1 MQPDSKKAPTVFDR
15 LLFDDQG
22 KASSAGGAILVL
34 AMFGA
39 AGIVGTLLYVI
50 GHGL

>member
-1 MQPDSKKAPTVFDR
+1 VHPDSKKTPTVFDR
-15 LLFDDQG
+15 LLFDDHG
-22 KASSAGGAILVL
+22 KASSAGGAILLL

-50 GHGL
+50 GHGI